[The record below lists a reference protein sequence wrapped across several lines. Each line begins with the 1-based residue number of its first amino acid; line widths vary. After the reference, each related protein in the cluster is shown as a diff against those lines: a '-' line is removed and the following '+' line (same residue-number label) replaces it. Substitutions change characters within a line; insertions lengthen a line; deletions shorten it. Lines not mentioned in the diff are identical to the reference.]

1 MGKGTMANGI
11 KQSNLVFKEDV
22 TEFKHCYYIA
32 ISIKRMWA
40 VKSG

>member
-1 MGKGTMANGI
+1 MGQGTMAEEI
-11 KQSNLVFKEDV
+11 EQSNLVFWKKD
-22 TEFKHCYYIA
+22 TEFKHCYYVV